1 MGVNE
6 NDEDGI
12 LDSGSQPS
20 AEANRYK
27 QPKKIL
33 EFRIDLKSAVMCQ
46 ADFITCLANIITISL
61 LPLPNIITVLGQ
73 F

>member
-27 QPKKIL
+27 QPKKNL
-33 EFRIDLKSAVMCQ
+33 EFRIDLKSAVNSIVYKGQEM
-46 ADFITCLANIITISL
+46 
-61 LPLPNIITVLGQ
+61 PLSVI
-73 F
+73 